1 MKFKPFVALLICA
14 AMMASILPMRV
25 SGQGSPAPVRG
36 KHGMVA
42 SAHVLAS
49 QVGVDV
55 MKRGGNA
62 DDAAIAV
69 GLALAVVYPIAG
81 NIGGG
86 GFMVIRKKDGTST
99 VIDYR
104 EMAPKAA
111 TRNIYLDK
119 DGKLIVGEGSSIIG
133 Y

>member
-1 MKFKPFVALLICA
+1 MKLNYQRVHVVLLVYIAIA
-14 AMMASILPMRV
+14 ASLMPVRAA
-25 SGQGSPAPVRG
+25 QGSPAPVRG
-36 KHGMVA
+36 KRGMVA

-62 DDAAIAV
+62 IDAAIAV

-104 EMAPKAA
+104 EMAPKGA

-119 DGKLIVGEGSSIIG
+119 DGKLIV
-133 Y
+133 